1 MKCDEVQPLCGTYLD
16 SELDTRTSLEIQQHL
31 KACPACARL
40 FAEEEKLE
48 GRLKAGLNRGA
59 RTAAL
64 WERIERSVAAAASAP
79 ARPGPSPRLPQRAG
93 WSVLLQVLGEQLL
106 VGWGRARWAWA
117 GLGMAWVVILA
128 LNFAA
133 REPEAALAAGKQL
146 PPAAEVRFAVK
157 QKQLMMADLV
167 PLAEPAPADKVK
179 TVPPSPRSD
188 RRTETLN
195 T

>member
-1 MKCDEVQPLCGTYLD
+1 MKCDEVQPLCGAYLD

-48 GRLKAGLNRGA
+48 ARLKAGLDRGA

-64 WERIERSVAAAASAP
+64 WERLERSVAAAASAP
-79 ARPGPSPRLPQRAG
+79 ARPGPSPRLSPPAG
-93 WSVLLQVLGEQLL
+93 WSVLLQALGEQLPT
-106 VGWGRARWAWA
+106 GWGRARWAWA

-146 PPAAEVRFAVK
+146 PPAAEVRFAGK
-157 QKQLMMADLV
+157 QKQLMMADV
-167 PLAEPAPADKVK
+167 AAPAEPAPGDKPK
-179 TVPPSPRSD
+179 PLLPSPRSD